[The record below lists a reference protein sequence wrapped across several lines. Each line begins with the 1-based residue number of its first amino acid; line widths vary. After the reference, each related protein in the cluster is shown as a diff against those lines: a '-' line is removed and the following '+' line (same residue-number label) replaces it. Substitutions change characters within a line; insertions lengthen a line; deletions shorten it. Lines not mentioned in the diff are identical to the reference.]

1 MVKKIAGKGVQT
13 GGFLVPNSKIEQ
25 LIQYKHL
32 LTNKQKQ
39 DILNALQT
47 GSGVPIRLNKTQ
59 QGGFFRTLLAGIAAP
74 LGIEAIKKKTHQWRR
89 T

>member
-1 MVKKIAGKGVQT
+1 MQT
-13 GGFLVPNSKIEQ
+13 GGSFVPNSKIEQ

-47 GSGVPIRLNKTQ
+47 VSDVPIRLNKTQ
-59 QGGFFRTLLAGIAAP
+59 QEGFLGTLLAGIAAP
-74 LGIEAIKKKTHQWRR
+74 LAIEAIKN
-89 T
+89 